1 MRMQTPIPN
10 RKQPTLSFEF
20 YPPKSEEGWTDLR
33 TTLSR
38 TKELALDF
46 VSVTYGA
53 GGSTRA
59 KTVELCAEIQQD
71 LGLSAMAHLTCV
83 GHSRAEID
91 GILDQ
96 LEASR
101 VSTVLAL
108 RGDPPKGTTEFVAH
122 ADGHANATGLI
133 DQIARRGGFS
143 IGCAFY
149 PEVHPEAESPAKDLE
164 FLKAKQDLGSS
175 FAVSQLFYDVDGYLR
190 FRDAARAQ
198 GITIPL
204 VAGIM
209 PITSIIAARRFV
221 KVLPAEV
228 ESAIA
233 AAGDDAAAIA
243 EAGVAQAVAMI
254 ERLLSE
260 GIEGVHLYTLNKSLS
275 SPRVVEALRARG
287 HFLR

>member
-1 MRMQTPIPN
+1 MQTPTPS
-10 RKQPTLSFEF
+10 RERPTLSFEF
-20 YPPKSEEGWTDLR
+20 YPPKSEDGWNDLR

-38 TKELALDF
+38 TKDLSLDF

-59 KTVELCAEIQQD
+59 KTVELCAEIQRD

-83 GHSRAEID
+83 GHSRDEID

-96 LEASR
+96 LEAAR
-101 VSTVLAL
+101 VSTILAL

-122 ADGHANATGLI
+122 PDGFANASDLI
-133 DQIARRGGFS
+133 RHIAKRGGFS

-149 PEVHPEAESPAKDLE
+149 PEVHPEAASAAKDLE
-164 FLKAKQDLGSS
+164 FLKLKQDNGAS
-175 FAVSQLFYDVDGYLR
+175 FAVSQLFYDVDGSLR

-198 GITIPL
+198 GISIPL

-209 PITSIIAARRFV
+209 PITSLSAARRFV
-221 KVLPAEV
+221 KVLPADV
-228 ESAIA
+228 ESAIL
-233 AAGDDAAAIA
+233 AAGDASEAIA
-243 EAGVAQAVAMI
+243 EAGVLQAVAMI

-275 SPRVVEALRARG
+275 SPRVVEALREKG